1 MGKKKFKTEVQQLL
15 DLVIHSLYSN
25 KEIFL
30 RELISNSS
38 DAIDRRRFEGLK
50 DKAIASD
57 DGGRIQIIPDSTL
70 GTLTIRD
77 NGIGMSSAEVE
88 KNIGTIASSGT
99 KAFMEE
105 LRKGK
110 SSDNAELIGQF
121 GVGFYASFMVADRVE
136 VYTRRAGSDAADG
149 VHWVSK
155 GDGSY
160 TIDAC
165 EREQVGTDV
174 IVHLREAEET
184 LDDDGETD
192 RVDYGEYLEEWKIK
206 KVVKQY
212 SDFVDYP
219 IVMDITR
226 EDRPRDENGEPIEGV
241 DPIVTTNEE
250 TLNSM
255 KAIWTRSK
263 SDVSD
268 EDYSEFY
275 RHLTHAYDEPLK
287 TIHFTAEGM
296 VEFSALLYL
305 PTKAPFDL
313 YMPDQG
319 RRGLHLYVKR
329 VFIMDDCKDL
339 LPDYMRFVRGVVQ
352 CNDLPLNVSREILQE
367 NAVVRRIHKS
377 LTGKVL
383 GALKSLKDKEREKYV
398 VWYNEFGKVLKE
410 GLHHDFANKEK
421 LQELI
426 LFQSSTTET
435 GTVSS
440 LREYVDRMPE
450 GQEAIYYIT
459 GDSREAVESS
469 PHLEIFR
476 EKGYEVLFLT
486 DPIDEWVVQ
495 SLTHYDEKALTAIDR
510 GDIDLGTEEEKE
522 EKKKEREEAEEEYA
536 EILEMAKGR
545 LSDHVS
551 DVRLSSR
558 LTDSA
563 GCLVADGMAMN
574 AHMERIFRSMNQDAP
589 ASKRILELNP
599 THPILNIM
607 KQLHS
612 TSADHPK
619 LGDYVDLIFNQALL
633 AEGSDIQD
641 PQRFARIVNDLMV
654 FEGQAVASDS

>member
-1 MGKKKFKTEVQQLL
+1 MGKKKFKTEVAELL
-15 DLVIHSLYSN
+15 DPVIHSLYSN

-30 RELISNSS
+30 RELISNAS
-38 DAIDRRRFEGLK
+38 DAIDRRRFEGLQ
-50 DKAIASD
+50 DKSIASD
-57 DGGRIQIIPDSTL
+57 EQGRIQIIPDKTL
-70 GTLTIRD
+70 NTLTVRD

-99 KAFMEE
+99 RAFMEE
-105 LRKGK
+105 LHKGK
-110 SSDNAELIGQF
+110 AADNTELIGQF
-121 GVGFYASFMVADRVE
+121 GVGFYATIMVADKVE
-136 VYTRRAGSDAADG
+136 VYTRRAGSEASEG

-160 TIDAC
+160 TINPC
-165 EREQVGTDV
+165 EREHVGTD
-174 IVHLREAEET
+174 IIIHLREAEET
-184 LDDDGETD
+184 EGDDGETD
-192 RVDYGEYLEEWKIK
+192 RVDYGEFLEEWKVK

-219 IVMDITR
+219 IVMDVTR
-226 EDRPRDENGEPIEGV
+226 TETPKDENGAPIEGV
-241 DPIVTTNEE
+241 DPIETTKEE

-263 SDVSD
+263 SDVTD
-268 EDYSEFY
+268 EQYSEFY
-275 RHLTHAYDEPLK
+275 RHLTHAYDEPIE
-287 TIHFTAEGM
+287 TIHFSAEGM
-296 VEFSALLYL
+296 VEFKALLYL

-313 YMPDQG
+313 YMPEQG

-339 LPDYMRFVRGVVQ
+339 LPDYMRFVRGVVE

-367 NAVVRRIHKS
+367 NAIVRRIHKS

-383 GALKSLKDKEREKYV
+383 SALKTLKTKEREKYV

-410 GLHHDFANKEK
+410 GIHHDFMNKEK
-421 LQELI
+421 LQELV
-426 LFQSSTTET
+426 LFETSTTEA
-435 GTVSS
+435 GSLSS
-440 LREYVDRMPE
+440 LAEYVERMPE

-495 SLTHYDEKALTAIDR
+495 SLTHYDEKELVAIDR
-510 GDIDLGTEEEKE
+510 GDIELGSEEEKE
-522 EKKKEREEAEEEYA
+522 EQKKAKEEAEEEYA
-536 EILEMAKGR
+536 DIIEAAKER
-545 LSDHVS
+545 LTEHVS

-599 THPILNIM
+599 THPIMDIM
-607 KQLHS
+607 KQLHE

-619 LGDYVDLIFNQALL
+619 LGDYIDLIFNQALL
-633 AEGSDIQD
+633 SEGSDIQD
-641 PQRFARIVNDLMV
+641 PQRFARIINDLMV
-654 FEGQAVASDS
+654 FEGKAVTGDA